1 MRLAGG
7 HVFSLELTRAAPLI
21 QASDRRTIQV
31 LVAGAPRVPGETTRF
46 TLLYEN
52 KKRAGPPCPEGCH
65 RSSPPP
71 PSSLSPFC
79 FAGAVP
85 PRLTHRNPA
94 SVLPPRVA
102 FGWKGSH
109 PLFPLKSSPCSAW
122 VFTPLLGAER
132 QPLSASAIGAA
143 LHFPSA
149 SALEARTPVFL
160 PKPRSAE
167 RGVTLSFKVKPLP
180 CSARVFTPLRRERPP
195 LLASAIGAALLFL
208 STPVLAAWTTV
219 SLHASQ
225 RWRHHLLYHP
235 CADLSFFRL
244 KISLC
249 LRASWPLIGDLK
261 PVRIKVFDTTH
272 AFQRSPD
279 ELAPCIGEGRQY
291 HLLHLPRLDL
301 GFTG

>member
-1 MRLAGG
+1 MGWQNRSRSWLKGLL
-7 HVFSLELTRAAPLI
+7 SLGAHESCPLI

-109 PLFPLKSSPCSAW
+109 PLFPLKSSPCSTR
-122 VFTPLLGAER
+122 VFTLLLGAER

-149 SALEARTPVFL
+149 SALEARTP
-160 PKPRSAE
+160 
-167 RGVTLSFKVKPLP
+167 LSFKVKPLP

-235 CADLSFFRL
+235 
-244 KISLC
+244 
-249 LRASWPLIGDLK
+249 
-261 PVRIKVFDTTH
+261 
-272 AFQRSPD
+272 
-279 ELAPCIGEGRQY
+279 
-291 HLLHLPRLDL
+291 
-301 GFTG
+301 